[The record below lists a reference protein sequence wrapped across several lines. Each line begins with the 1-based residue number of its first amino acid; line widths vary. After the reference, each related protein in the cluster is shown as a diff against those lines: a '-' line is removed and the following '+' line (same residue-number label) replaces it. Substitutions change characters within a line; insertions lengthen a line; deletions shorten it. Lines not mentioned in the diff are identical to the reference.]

1 MCVEGT
7 IMMKG
12 VQSFVS
18 FAAVYYDKTSGLCG
32 NILTVWAL
40 VWMSWH
46 FYKLAAASIG
56 DPKQIVDDLTR
67 IIVGLVLLKFP
78 AMVWEVY
85 TSILKVGI
93 WSAGQAYSATDGSTP
108 GNPGELVCYAIGG
121 IDHAL
126 WRNISSAL
134 PGMSIMNLEIL
145 FWTVVMFIPIGLL
158 MMRILK
164 HVSEPLVD
172 VSVLFTLMPFVV
184 LAGSIGPL
192 ATAAMQS
199 LKLMITA
206 LKELIV
212 VSVIVGVMMSMINE
226 AAGWTPTKDGM
237 LDLSVSK
244 EWLGSP
250 AYFMTLAMV
259 GFFYFA
265 FDRAVQMPGRL
276 FSMFTPR
283 GINLPKPF

>member
-12 VQSFVS
+12 IQSFVS
-18 FAAVYYDKTSGLCG
+18 FAAVYYDKTSSLCG
-32 NILTVWAL
+32 TILTTYAL

-46 FYKLAAASIG
+46 FYKLAAASPC
-56 DPKQIVDDLTR
+56 DSKQIVEDLTR
-67 IIVGLVLLKFP
+67 IVVGLVLLKFP
-78 AMVWEVY
+78 AMVWELY
-85 TSILKVGI
+85 TTMLKVGI
-93 WSAGQAYSATDGSTP
+93 WSAAQAFSATDGSTP
-108 GNPGELVCYAIGG
+108 GNSGELVCFAIGG
-121 IDHAL
+121 IDHAI
-126 WRNISSAL
+126 WRNVSLAL
-134 PGMSIMNLEIL
+134 DSMSLIQLANLVWTLVL
-145 FWTVVMFIPIGLL
+145 FFPVAFL
-158 MMRILK
+158 MMRIIK

-172 VSVLFTLMPFVV
+172 VSVLFCLMPFVV

-192 ATAAMQS
+192 AGAAMQS

-212 VSVIVGVMMSMINE
+212 VSVITGVMMSMLNE
-226 AAGWTPTKDGM
+226 ASGWSPMQGDVVN
-237 LDLSVSK
+237 LDQSK
-244 EWLGSP
+244 AWLGSG
-250 AYFMTLAMV
+250 AYFMTVAMV
-259 GFFYFA
+259 CFFYFA